1 MTPAQVT
8 PLSPNDVTPAGGAFD
23 RFAADYD
30 RLLDDPLRHQF
41 AGDSTFFIAQK
52 CRALWRC
59 LERELP
65 APGRRRRVL
74 DAGCGLGTAVG
85 LLRAEC
91 DAIGSDVSFSML
103 SHAARQGPVVVQ
115 EPFELPFRSAVF
127 DAAFA
132 FCVYHHIEEGD
143 RTRHLREVA
152 RVVRSG
158 GLVLVFEHNPLNPV
172 TRLIFH
178 RAPVD
183 RGCRLIGRRTLS
195 GLFRDAGLLDVRY
208 GYVLFVPESL
218 QRPLGSIEPHLEWLP
233 LGGQY
238 YVCGRKG

>member
-1 MTPAQVT
+1 LSRDEVT
-8 PLSPNDVTPAGGAFD
+8 PTTGSFD
-23 RFAADYD
+23 RFAADYE
-30 RLLDDPLRHQF
+30 RLLDDPLRQTF

-52 CRALWRC
+52 CRVLWRH

-65 APGRRRRVL
+65 ANGRPRVL

-85 LLRAEC
+85 LLRAHC
-91 DAIGSDVSFSML
+91 NAIGSDVSFSMVG
-103 SHAARQGPVVVQ
+103 HAVEHGPAVVQ
-115 EPFELPFRSAVF
+115 EPFDLPFRSGAF

-132 FCVYHHIEEGD
+132 FCVYHHIEEAE

-158 GLVLVFEHNPLNPV
+158 GLVFVFEHNPLNPV
-172 TRLIFH
+172 TRRVFH

-183 RGCRLIGRRTLS
+183 RGCRMIGRRELKR
-195 GLFRDAGLLDVRY
+195 LFHDAGLLDVRH
-208 GYVLFVPESL
+208 GYLLFVPQTL
-218 QRPLGSIEPHLEWLP
+218 QATFGGLEPNLEWLP

-238 YVCGRKG
+238 YVSGRKR